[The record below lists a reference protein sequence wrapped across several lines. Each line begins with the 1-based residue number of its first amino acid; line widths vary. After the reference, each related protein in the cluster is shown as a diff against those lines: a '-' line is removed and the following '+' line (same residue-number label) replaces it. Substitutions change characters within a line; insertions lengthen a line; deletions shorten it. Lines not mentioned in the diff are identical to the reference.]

1 MSDPVPP
8 LPSPLVFAYR
18 PGEPSHFSV
27 LAGNSLQRTLPWYSF
42 WIVLFGMF
50 FVIGIA
56 VLGAQKWG
64 RISAAEVPAVLF
76 AAYVAYGCGAALSA
90 LLIFRRLR
98 QIVNAAEEIA
108 GITWEVTFS
117 DAGTVWTS
125 EILETRVSWRAIKSV
140 EAWRDD
146 VLIWLVQRRCL
157 VVPSRVFADAAAR
170 RTFIA
175 AVQGQI
181 DRASGAVS

>member
-1 MSDPVPP
+1 MSSPVPR

-27 LAGNSLQRTLPWYSF
+27 LAGNSLQRVLPWYSF
-42 WIVLFGMF
+42 WFALVGMF
-50 FVIGIA
+50 FVIGFT

-76 AAYVAYGCGAALSA
+76 AAYVAYGCGAGLSA

-98 QIVNAAEEIA
+98 QIANAAEEIA
-108 GITWEVTFS
+108 GITWTVTFS
-117 DAGTVWTS
+117 DAGMVWTS
-125 EILETRVSWRAIKSV
+125 EILETSVSWRAIKSV
-140 EAWRDD
+140 EAWRDG
-146 VLIWLVQRRCL
+146 VLMWLVQQRCL

-175 AVQGQI
+175 AVQAQI
-181 DRASGAVS
+181 DRARGAVS